1 MFQTYYLFVS
11 SLHVESI
18 QQSAEDSKI
27 PPQLFVP
34 HTRLPTHSPSLSQ
47 SPSPN
52 SQGYKAVQHAH
63 VAVVVQSQTVPLET
77 GVVLVAEAVLEDAD
91 VVVIG
96 VVVEVDVA
104 VVEIKDGSEIKQKS
118 FIIDVSL
125 NQIELNEIIK
135 HPTILLEII
144 SLILTYQFVDVPTG
158 IQYMLQKHQNISE
171 EELRFLKRSDLVG
184 LCYHSTFQ
192 ELDLM
197 WNHRHELSESRN

>member
-1 MFQTYYLFVS
+1 M
-11 SLHVESI
+11 
-18 QQSAEDSKI
+18 
-27 PPQLFVP
+27 
-34 HTRLPTHSPSLSQ
+34 
-47 SPSPN
+47 
-52 SQGYKAVQHAH
+52 QHAH

-158 IQYMLQKHQNISE
+158 IQYMLQNHLNLSE
-171 EELRFLKRSDLVG
+171 EELRCLKRCDLVG
-184 LCYHSTFQ
+184 LCYHNRFR

-197 WNHRHELSESRN
+197 WNHHHKLSENHN

>member
-1 MFQTYYLFVS
+1 M
-11 SLHVESI
+11 

-34 HTRLPTHSPSLSQ
+34 HTRLPKHSPSLSQ

-104 VVEIKDGSEIKQKS
+104 VVEINDGSEIKQKL

-125 NQIELNEIIK
+125 NQIEINEIIK

>member
-1 MFQTYYLFVS
+1 MFQTYYLFFS

>member
-1 MFQTYYLFVS
+1 MFQTYYLFFS

-104 VVEIKDGSEIKQKS
+104 VVEIKDGSEIKQKL

>member
-1 MFQTYYLFVS
+1 MFQTFNLFFS
-11 SLHVESI
+11 SLHVELI

-34 HTRLPTHSPSLSQ
+34 HTRLPKHSPSLSQ

-52 SQGYKAVQHAH
+52 SQGYKAVQHSH

>member
-1 MFQTYYLFVS
+1 MFQTFYLFFS
-11 SLHVESI
+11 SLHDGSI

>member
-1 MFQTYYLFVS
+1 MFQTFYLFFS
-11 SLHVESI
+11 SLHVELI

>member
-1 MFQTYYLFVS
+1 MFQTYYLFFS

-34 HTRLPTHSPSLSQ
+34 HTRLPKHSPSLSQ

>member
-1 MFQTYYLFVS
+1 MQHD
-11 SLHVESI
+11 HV
-18 QQSAEDSKI
+18 
-27 PPQLFVP
+27 F
-34 HTRLPTHSPSLSQ
+34 
-47 SPSPN
+47 
-52 SQGYKAVQHAH
+52 
-63 VAVVVQSQTVPLET
+63 VVQSQ
-77 GVVLVAEAVLEDAD
+77 AD
-91 VVVIG
+91 
-96 VVVEVDVA
+96 VDVA
-104 VVEIKDGSEIKQKS
+104 VVEIKDGSEIKQKL

>member
-1 MFQTYYLFVS
+1 MFQTYYLFFS
-11 SLHVESI
+11 SLHVELI

-104 VVEIKDGSEIKQKS
+104 VVEIKDGSEIKQK
-118 FIIDVSL
+118 
-125 NQIELNEIIK
+125 
-135 HPTILLEII
+135 
-144 SLILTYQFVDVPTG
+144 
-158 IQYMLQKHQNISE
+158 
-171 EELRFLKRSDLVG
+171 
-184 LCYHSTFQ
+184 
-192 ELDLM
+192 
-197 WNHRHELSESRN
+197 